1 MNIDKK
7 MRRQFIRDAGYEPT
21 SEELQ
26 EYIKNNEALMIES
39 TKGQN
44 KGDKLVGAL
53 VLIWFFLSIGSLLY
67 LASLERTVELL
78 VVFGHY
84 FLVFGIM
91 VLISNF
97 KKINTDAAFK
107 ILFSLGIVFVLYID
121 FLSDGIKI
129 KMNKDMFG
137 FFVLGSIFF
146 VTGIGMLISVIKK
159 NILARGIKIQ
169 ATVCAHKKDGDASTC
184 VYEYDY
190 NGYHYKYCD
199 NYYTTDEKP
208 AIGSVQTI
216 KVNPGGSNE
225 TNYSLLFMAIPFI
238 LMGGLFV
245 FVSLFAK

>member
-1 MNIDKK
+1 MLNKNK
-7 MRRQFIRDAGYEPT
+7 MRKQFIRDAGYEPT

-91 VLISNF
+91 ILISNF

-159 NILARGIKIQ
+159 KIIANGINVQ
-169 ATVCAHKKDGDASTC
+169 ATVCGHKKDGDASAC
-184 VYEYDY
+184 IYEYEY
-190 NGYHYKYCD
+190 NGNKYKYCD
-199 NYYTTDEKP
+199 NYYTLDKKP
-208 AIGSVQTI
+208 EIGSVHTI
-216 KVNPGGSNE
+216 KVNPGASNE
-225 TNYSLLFMAIPFI
+225 IDYSLLFMAIPFI

-245 FVSLFAK
+245 FVSLFVK